1 VAGTTP
7 HILIVDDD
15 ELALKLVKLT
25 IQRAGHKT
33 SSTSTAAEALKIV
46 KKEKI
51 DVVIADI
58 AMPDVN
64 GLDLLKSIKDYDRS
78 LPVILLTSS
87 NSLDDAIK
95 AIRLGVHDYLKKPS
109 SVQEIQDSIKHAM
122 LERARLQSVQ
132 PEASIVIKVPTLPKW
147 RFSGMAKR
155 LFDLLVSLLAVILLS
170 PVMAIIYIAVRI
182 EMGSPVIFRQPRPG
196 QNGKPFTLYKFRTM
210 MVSAKD
216 QQGKSMTDTSRIT
229 PLGTFLR
236 KTSLD
241 ELPELI
247 NVLQGN
253 MSLVGPRPLLMAY
266 LDRYPPHAARRHEVK
281 PGITGWA
288 QINGRNVLSWEKKF
302 ELDVWYV
309 DNRSLWLDIKILV
322 VTVMQVLKREGISH
336 PQRTTMPEFVKVQDE
351 ELDLSLMLKK
361 KSDPSD

>member
-1 VAGTTP
+1 
-7 HILIVDDD
+7 
-15 ELALKLVKLT
+15 
-25 IQRAGHKT
+25 
-33 SSTSTAAEALKIV
+33 
-46 KKEKI
+46 
-51 DVVIADI
+51 
-58 AMPDVN
+58 
-64 GLDLLKSIKDYDRS
+64 
-78 LPVILLTSS
+78 
-87 NSLDDAIK
+87 
-95 AIRLGVHDYLKKPS
+95 LGVHDYLKKPS
-109 SVQEIQDSIKHAM
+109 SVQEIQDSIKHAL

-132 PEASIVIKVPTLPKW
+132 PEAAIVIKVPALPKW
-147 RFSGMAKR
+147 RFSDMAKR

-182 EMGSPVIFRQPRPG
+182 EMGSPVIFQQQRPG
-196 QNGKPFTLYKFRTM
+196 QNGKPFTLYKFRSM

-229 PLGTFLR
+229 SLGTFLR

-247 NVLQGN
+247 NVLQGD

-336 PQRTTMPEFVKVQDE
+336 PQHTTMPYFVKVQEE